1 MPWLETD
8 PMDQRSRFI
17 DAYLSGAF
25 KKTELCE
32 RFHISRRVG
41 DKWIARYDAEGRAG
55 LRDRS
60 RAPKHC
66 PHRIGVKHLPIG
78 LEEVADG
85 CVIAPSL
92 FLDGKRVDADADRWD

>member
-41 DKWIARYDAEGRAG
+41 DKWIARYDAEGGAG

-60 RAPKHC
+60 RAPKHR
-66 PHRIGVKHLPIG
+66 PHRIGEDVAALICPARRKHPDWARRSCSIG
-78 LEEVADG
+78 CGHGTRA
-85 CVIAPSL
+85 
-92 FLDGKRVDADADRWD
+92 